1 MLPLRDDQ
9 PCLSTPF
16 FTYFLIA
23 LNLVIF
29 LFEWQLGLESRGALN
44 ALIGQFG
51 VIPYHDIRVLSSNPV
66 AAILP
71 SFTSMFL
78 HASWG
83 HVLGNMWMLW
93 IFGDNIEDYL
103 GHFRYLVF
111 YLLGGLAASFTHI
124 VFNIDS
130 RAPTVGASG
139 AIAAVMGAYLILYPR
154 ARVLTWFPPIFIFHV
169 PAWLMLGYWA
179 IVQFLSGTA
188 TAITESTRTVGV
200 AFWAHVGGFAVG
212 VLMIK
217 LFPQRQHRYRY
228 GSW

>member
-1 MLPLRDDQ
+1 MIPLRDDQ

-29 LFEWQLGLESRGALN
+29 LFEWQLGLQSRGALN

-51 VIPYHDIRVLSSNPV
+51 VIPYHDIRVLTTNPV

-71 SFTSMFL
+71 CFTSMFL

-130 RAPTVGASG
+130 RVPTLGASG

-154 ARVLTWFPPIFIFHV
+154 ARVLTWFFIVILPI
-169 PAWLMLGYWA
+169 PAWLVLGYWLV
-179 IVQFLSGTA
+179 VQFLSGTA
-188 TAITESTRTVGV
+188 TAITETTQAGGV

-217 LFPQRQHRYRY
+217 LFPERQHRYRY